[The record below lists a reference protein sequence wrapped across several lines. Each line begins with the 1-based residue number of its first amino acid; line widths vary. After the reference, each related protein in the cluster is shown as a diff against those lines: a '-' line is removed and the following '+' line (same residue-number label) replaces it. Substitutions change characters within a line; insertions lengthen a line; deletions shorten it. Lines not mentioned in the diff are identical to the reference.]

1 MRAATLKISLVCP
14 CAGRNGGGFA
24 MSELGGLLSVLVIL
38 AALFTSCQDQ
48 TPQEKTTLSM
58 LAVAD

>member
-1 MRAATLKISLVCP
+1 
-14 CAGRNGGGFA
+14 
-24 MSELGGLLSVLVIL
+24 MSEFGGLLSVLVIL

-48 TPQEKTTLSM
+48 ASQEKTTLPM